1 MSEPVDD
8 TGRSAERLR
17 ALMQQAERP
26 ATPLLPEEIEDGDG
40 PSDMP
45 LDASLADVE
54 WCAALDHSDTDN
66 GKRLLR
72 HRGQDLARMME
83 VGSEKATWAVWSER
97 FWDTQDG
104 AFQALAKAQEIGGLI
119 GLEAEFLKHTP
130 GEASALRK
138 AATDPTAENLKAK
151 DEAVAALEKRQAK
164 RRAFGVTSKNSA
176 RLAAMLACAAPHC
189 AVKPEEWNAD
199 QRLTYVANG
208 TLRFI
213 REVDD
218 APPDPDAWQ
227 SEEPRFRGRHAFTPD
242 GWRREDRVT
251 RLLPI
256 AYDPTARAEK
266 WRAFIAEMLP
276 EALVPGV
283 AWAVQ
288 KYSGLGLTGL
298 PIQLMAFHYG
308 LGANGK
314 SVFLEVLA
322 RIFGALGEGLPAESI
337 TGQQQGAAGSAS
349 PDLARLPG
357 VRFLRITE
365 LPQGEPLR
373 EALVKRLTGGE
384 KMDVRALFKGYFNF
398 QPQFKAHMSGNGYP
412 TILGSDNGIWRRIAV
427 VPWKVTVPE
436 EKRRDFE
443 EIVCEL
449 CAEGPGILNWL
460 IEGMEAYDREG
471 LKLPAA
477 MVDATKDYRDE
488 MDPISVFIEQCV
500 KRADEVEPV
509 RARHAFDCYAIWSEE
524 NGKRAKSE
532 TQFGRVMSQRFERK
546 STSSGNVYLGIELH
560 SIPPRSRHPRNPDDD
575 GPARP

>member
-1 MSEPVDD
+1 MTENPDQRIANIVEGAFAAS
-8 TGRSAERLR
+8 
-17 ALMQQAERP
+17 P
-26 ATPLLPEEIEDGDG
+26 ATPQLPEDIEDGDG

-54 WCAALDHSDTDN
+54 WCATLDHSDTDN

-83 VGSEKATWAVWSER
+83 VGSEKATWAVWNGR
-97 FWDTQDG
+97 FWDAQDG

-119 GLEAEFLKHTP
+119 GLEADFLRHTP
-130 GEASALRK
+130 QENAAIRK
-138 AATDPTAENLKAK
+138 ALGSPTEENVKAK
-151 DEAVAALEKRQAK
+151 DAAIAALEKRQAK

-189 AVKPEEWNAD
+189 AVKPDQWNAD

-213 REVDD
+213 READD
-218 APPDPDAWQ
+218 PPPDPDAWQ
-227 SEEPRFRGRHAFTPD
+227 SEEPRFRGRHLFTPE
-242 GWRREDRVT
+242 GWRREDRIT
-251 RLLPI
+251 RMMPVH
-256 AYDPTARAEK
+256 YDPEAKAER
-266 WRAFIAEMLP
+266 WRAFIAESLP
-276 EALVPGV
+276 EAIVPGV

-288 KYSGLGLTGL
+288 KYAGLGLTGL

-322 RIFGALGEGLPAESI
+322 RTFGALGEGLPAESI
-337 TGQQQGAAGSAS
+337 TGQQQSAAGSAS

-373 EALVKRLTGGE
+373 EPLVKRLTGGE
-384 KMDVRALFKGYFNF
+384 KMDVRSLFKGYFAF

-412 TILGSDNGIWRRIAV
+412 TILGSDHGIWRRMAV

-449 CAEGPGILNWL
+449 CEEGAGILNWL

-488 MDPISVFIEQCV
+488 MDPISVFIEKCV
-500 KRADEVEPV
+500 RAKDDAEPV
-509 RARHAFDCYAIWSEE
+509 RAKHAYECYAVWSDE
-524 NGKRAKSE
+524 NNRKPKTMTA
-532 TQFGRVMSQRFERK
+532 FGRVMGQRFQK
-546 STSSGNVYLGIELH
+546 KDDAAGIIYLGIELH
-560 SIPPRSRHPRNPDDD
+560 DIPPRSAAPRNPDDT
-575 GPARP
+575 GTGRS

>member
-1 MSEPVDD
+1 MTGPGNDD
-8 TGRSAERLR
+8 NRSAERLR
-17 ALMQQAERP
+17 ALMSQAERP
-26 ATPLLPEEIEDGDG
+26 ATPPMPEDIEDGDG

-54 WCAALDHSDTDN
+54 WCATLDHSDTDN

-72 HRGQDLARMME
+72 HRGEDLARMME
-83 VGSEKATWAVWSER
+83 VGSEKATWAVWSDR
-97 FWDTQDG
+97 YWDAQDG
-104 AFQALAKAQEIGGLI
+104 AFQALAKAQAIGGLI
-119 GLEAEFLKHTP
+119 GLEAEFLRHTP
-130 GEASALRK
+130 QENAAIRK
-138 AATDPTAENLKAK
+138 AQEQPTEENVKAK
-151 DEAVAALEKRQAK
+151 DAAIAALEKRQAK

-176 RLAAMLACAAPHC
+176 RLSAMLGCAAPHC

-218 APPDPDAWQ
+218 TPPDPDAWQ
-227 SEEPRFRGRHAFTPD
+227 SEEPRYLGRHVFTPD

-251 RLLPI
+251 RMMPV
-256 AYDPTARAEK
+256 AYEPKAKAEK

-288 KYSGLGLTGL
+288 KYAGLGLSGL

-322 RIFGALGEGLPAESI
+322 RIFGALGEGLPAESV

-384 KMDVRALFKGYFNF
+384 KMDVRSLFKGYFAF

-412 TILGSDNGIWRRIAV
+412 TILGSDNGIWRRMAV

-449 CAEGPGILNWL
+449 CEEGPGILNWL

-488 MDPISVFIEQCV
+488 MDPISVFIEKCIRV
-500 KRADEVEPV
+500 KEDAEPV
-509 RARHAFDCYAIWSEE
+509 RAKHAYDCYVDWSIV
-524 NGKRAKSE
+524 NNRKPKTMTA
-532 TQFGRVMSQRFERK
+532 FGRVMGQRFQK
-546 STSSGNVYLGIELH
+546 KDDAAGIVYLGIELH
-560 SIPPRSRHPRNPDDD
+560 DIPPKSAVPRNPDDTGSD
-575 GPARP
+575 R